1 MENAEFGMKQTRRG
15 FIGGATAMVGC
26 GALGESALPKDGRL
40 RTPTGSIDYDTIQ
53 KEIDALPPEA
63 FLDFVY
69 GENMSANR
77 SRLSAAECET
87 WYAKYPILRRYDE
100 AFRKVVRE
108 MRDTKVE
115 GDTPAVWYV
124 YNMGVIVK
132 TRKSLF
138 SIDLCH
144 RLAPTI
150 ADELDFAI
158 ISHNHLDHYTREFY
172 RAMDKRHKTVFQN
185 FECNYGA
192 ALNIVDGKLAD
203 TFGGYSYG
211 ECKYDVK
218 DVTIRTYV
226 SDHNPILRKFVM
238 PVEVHVGNYTILHSG
253 DTHDVQNL
261 RPVRTPDMW
270 IHHAWCWGGCF
281 KRDEWANS
289 ETVRGI
295 RAFHPR
301 LAVVSHFQELTHS
314 KPGRRTFNEAQDRKT
329 AAEEEGIRAVVPFWG
344 DRIV

>member
-1 MENAEFGMKQTRRG
+1 MELTRRD
-15 FIGGATAMVGC
+15 FIGGGAALCAVGGC
-26 GALGESALPKDGRL
+26 VSASAANA
-40 RTPTGSIDYDTIQ
+40 SIDLGVVQ
-53 KEIDALPPEA
+53 KEIDALPKEA

-77 SRLSAAECET
+77 SELSSSECEM
-87 WYAKYPILRRYDE
+87 WYDRHPILRRYDD
-100 AFRKVVRE
+100 AFRKVARE
-108 MRDTKVE
+108 MRETKVA

-150 ADELDFAI
+150 ADELDFAV

-172 RAMDKRHKTVFQN
+172 RAMDGRHKTVFQN

-211 ECKYDVK
+211 ECKYDVR

-226 SDHNPILRKFVM
+226 SDHNTILRKFVM
-238 PVEVHVGNYTILHSG
+238 PVEVHVGDYTILHSG

-261 RPVRTPDMW
+261 RPARTPDMW

-281 KRDEWANS
+281 EREEWPKS

-295 RAFHPR
+295 RTFRPC
-301 LAVVSHFQELTHS
+301 LAVVSHFQELTHD
-314 KPGRRTFNEAQDRKT
+314 KPGRRTFKDAFDRKT
-329 AAEEEGIRAVVPFWG
+329 AAEEEGVRAVVPFWG

>member
-1 MENAEFGMKQTRRG
+1 MQHTRRG
-15 FIGGATAMVGC
+15 FIGGAAAMAAC
-26 GALGESALPKDGRL
+26 GALGESALPKTGRAQ
-40 RTPTGSIDYDTIQ
+40 TPAAAHDFAAIQ
-53 KEIDALPPEA
+53 NEIDALPPDA

-69 GENMSANR
+69 GENMAANR
-77 SRLSAAECET
+77 SKLSKAECET
-87 WYAKYPILRRYDE
+87 WYEKYPILRRYDE
-100 AFRKVVRE
+100 AFGKVVRE
-108 MRDTKVE
+108 MRETKVE
-115 GDTPAVWYV
+115 GDTPAIWYV

-138 SIDLCH
+138 SLDLCH

-172 RAMDKRHKTVFQN
+172 RAMDGRHKTVFQN

-192 ALNIVDGKLAD
+192 ALHAVNGKLVGD
-203 TFGGYSYG
+203 LGGYSYG
-211 ECKYDVK
+211 ECKYNVR
-218 DVTIRTYV
+218 DVTVRTYV

-238 PVEVHVGNYTILHSG
+238 PVEVHIGDYTILHNG
-253 DTHDVQNL
+253 DTYDVQNL
-261 RPVRTPDMW
+261 RPVRTPDVW
-270 IHHAWCWGGCF
+270 IHHAWCWGGCY
-281 KRDEWANS
+281 KREEWSNS

-301 LAVVSHFQELTHS
+301 LAVVSHHQELTHT
-314 KPGRRTFNEAQDRKT
+314 KPGRRRFEHALDRKT
-329 AAEEEGIRAVVPFWG
+329 AAEEEGVRAIAPFWG

>member
-1 MENAEFGMKQTRRG
+1 MKQTRRG
-15 FIGGATAMVGC
+15 FLAGVA
-26 GALGESALPKDGRL
+26 ALGAVGGRL
-40 RTPTGSIDYDTIQ
+40 SAAADLPVDYDAIQ

-77 SRLSAAECET
+77 SKLSAAECET
-87 WYAKYPILRRYDE
+87 WYAKCPILRRYDE

-108 MRDTKVE
+108 MRETKVA

-211 ECKYDVK
+211 ECKYDIK

-238 PVEVHVGNYTILHSG
+238 PVEV
-253 DTHDVQNL
+253 
-261 RPVRTPDMW
+261 
-270 IHHAWCWGGCF
+270 
-281 KRDEWANS
+281 
-289 ETVRGI
+289 
-295 RAFHPR
+295 FHRSLIQLP
-301 LAVVSHFQELTHS
+301 
-314 KPGRRTFNEAQDRKT
+314 
-329 AAEEEGIRAVVPFWG
+329 
-344 DRIV
+344 

>member
-1 MENAEFGMKQTRRG
+1 MKQTRRG
-15 FIGGATAMVGC
+15 FIAGVA
-26 GALGESALPKDGRL
+26 ALGAVGGRL
-40 RTPTGSIDYDTIQ
+40 SAAAADLPVDYDAIQ

-77 SRLSAAECET
+77 SRLSAVECET
-87 WYAKYPILRRYDE
+87 WYAKYPILSRYDE

-108 MRDTKVE
+108 MRETKVE

-158 ISHNHLDHYTREFY
+158 ISHNHLDHYTHEFY

-211 ECKYDVK
+211 ECKYEIK

-226 SDHNPILRKFVM
+226 SDHNPILRRFVM

-301 LAVVSHFQELTHS
+301 LAVVSHFQELTHG
-314 KPGRRTFNEAQDRKT
+314 KPGRRTFSEAQDRMT

-344 DRIV
+344 DRIEGAR